1 MNIKAITTLGLVALA
16 LVVTSIAPAEAN
28 DHSKYLNQLAMQYY
42 LQNQAAA
49 GRTSIYNPL
58 LTGVANTSVY
68 NPLLTGVTN
77 TSVYNPLL
85 TGTTNVLTTGATPW
99 SAGAIPAYGTGA
111 TPWSAGCV
119 PYGTTTTLGVTP
131 VVPVYNNII
140 SPNYNVINGQIAT
153 LQAQLAANNISS
165 WQASRLQH
173 QIAQLQ
179 AQQSRLASSGYGAPG
194 VHRSNV
200 MNNLRSYMHI

>member
-1 MNIKAITTLGLVALA
+1 MNIKAITTLGLVAVT

-49 GRTSIYNPL
+49 GRTRIYNPIL
-58 LTGVANTSVY
+58 PAVASTSI
-68 NPLLTGVTN
+68 
-77 TSVYNPLL
+77 YNPLL

-99 SAGAIPAYGTGA
+99 SAGAIPAFGTGA
-111 TPWSAGCV
+111 TPWSTGCV

-179 AQQSRLASSGYGAPG
+179 AQQSRLASSGYGAPA
-194 VHRSNV
+194 VHRNNV